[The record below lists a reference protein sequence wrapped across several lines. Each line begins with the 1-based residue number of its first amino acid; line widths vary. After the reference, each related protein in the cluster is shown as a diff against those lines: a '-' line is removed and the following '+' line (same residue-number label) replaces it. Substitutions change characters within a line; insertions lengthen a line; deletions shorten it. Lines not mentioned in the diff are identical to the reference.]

1 MMDIGRTLLR
11 VIWTGRW
18 RSFSKGTIR
27 YYAGEFTG
35 WRESYELW
43 PAGDLAVTH
52 AHFHFTPCSTL
63 SKYFVT
69 CSSEKRS
76 VRRAR

>member
-1 MMDIGRTLLR
+1 MMDIGRTLYVLF
-11 VIWTGRW
+11 GRAADG
-18 RSFSKGTIR
+18 RFRKVEYR
-27 YYAGEFTG
+27 YAGEFTG

-43 PAGDLAVTH
+43 PAGDLAVTP
-52 AHFHFTPCSTL
+52 ADFHFTPCSTL

>member
-1 MMDIGRTLLR
+1 MIKVRRRDDGHWTHPLR
-11 VIWTGRW
+11 VIWTGGW

-43 PAGDLAVTH
+43 PAGDLAV
-52 AHFHFTPCSTL
+52 
-63 SKYFVT
+63 
-69 CSSEKRS
+69 
-76 VRRAR
+76 

>member
-1 MMDIGRTLLR
+1 MMALDAPFTCYLDGAADGRFQK
-11 VIWTGRW
+11 VEY
-18 RSFSKGTIR
+18 R
-27 YYAGEFTG
+27 YYAGEFTR

-43 PAGDLAVTH
+43 PAGDLAVTP
-52 AHFHFTPCSTL
+52 ADFHFTPCSTL

-69 CSSEKRS
+69 CSSEKRR